1 MLLWVSSRL
10 WKLKRLPVKRRKVQ
24 QFKCVKGKAT
34 CNDVL
39 LSLRGKE
46 INNIKID
53 RNIKRF
59 DSFSW
64 GVVFNTPCLFWFCN
78 TKHTGLWM
86 SFYTLNLLSFLSHC
100 LLVASVWNLWV
111 SHLSALLESPKH
123 PTSKNS
129 RTYLHLE
136 YSVLHRSSVF
146 LLNRFSY
153 FLLFTRRFC

>member
-78 TKHTGLWM
+78 TKHTGL
-86 SFYTLNLLSFLSHC
+86 
-100 LLVASVWNLWV
+100 
-111 SHLSALLESPKH
+111 
-123 PTSKNS
+123 
-129 RTYLHLE
+129 
-136 YSVLHRSSVF
+136 
-146 LLNRFSY
+146 
-153 FLLFTRRFC
+153 